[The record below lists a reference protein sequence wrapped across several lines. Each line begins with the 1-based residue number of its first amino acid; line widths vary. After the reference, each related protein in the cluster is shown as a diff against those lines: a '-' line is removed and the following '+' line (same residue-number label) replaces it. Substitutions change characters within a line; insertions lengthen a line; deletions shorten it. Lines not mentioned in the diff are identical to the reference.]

1 MKKFLAILSFAILMV
16 SSISCEKLENDFPPY
31 FKVAIEG
38 NISGST
44 SNPADF
50 SKILDVVNPY
60 VNTDLKSEKEAV
72 NLYNQLLSQT
82 KDAPYSVG
90 YDSSITLLIR
100 KYVAKK
106 ESESV
111 ISYDIDK
118 TYTSPVAHIW
128 DKSGSRDLK

>member
-1 MKKFLAILSFAILMV
+1 MKKILTLLSLAVLMV
-16 SSISCEKLENDFPPY
+16 SSISCDKIGNDFPPY
-31 FKVAIEG
+31 FKVAIDG

-60 VNTDLKSEKEAV
+60 INTEIKSEKEAI

-100 KYVAKK
+100 KYVAKQ

-111 ISYDIDK
+111 ISYD
-118 TYTSPVAHIW
+118 TRRQY
-128 DKSGSRDLK
+128 G